1 MVILNQT
8 GYEKGVA
15 LGGFSALKVGMK
27 QENSNQTSIF
37 LKNWLDSRV
46 RGNDSQRFG
55 FQFKGKRYL
64 FRMEIKVKGGEKR
77 WI

>member
-27 QENSNQTSIF
+27 QEDSNQTSIF

-46 RGNDSQRFG
+46 RGNDD
-55 FQFKGKRYL
+55 GKRYL
-64 FRMEIKVKGGEKR
+64 FRMDLREGEKR